1 MYLVNYVT
9 TMNNS
14 VELFLQQGSFRSN
27 LSRARYI
34 WSDVLHV
41 TLGNYIGVRNWNVF
55 FICDV
60 FGQMC
65 HNCVAN

>member
-1 MYLVNYVT
+1 
-9 TMNNS
+9 MNNS

-41 TLGNYIGVRNWNVF
+41 TILVNYRCEKLEHIF
-55 FICDV
+55 H
-60 FGQMC
+60 M
-65 HNCVAN
+65 